1 MMSWILLIVV
11 LIALVIIGTW
21 AWGSIVGRGTVM
33 EAPDTAV
40 DTNEENLRALE
51 EGRFDDLRFDVVTR
65 GYRQDQVDALLAAV
79 ERRMG
84 AAPVASDGSADDSAE
99 PSPAGA
105 ATSLPLSAEK
115 ELD

>member
-21 AWGSIVGRGTVM
+21 AWGTIVGRGTVM

-51 EGRFDDLRFDVVTR
+51 EGRFDDLRFDVVAR

-79 ERRMG
+79 ERRLG
-84 AAPVASDGSADDSAE
+84 AESVASDGSADDSAE
-99 PSPAGA
+99 ASAAGE